1 VAEEEVFSEGRMR
14 ILNSKYKISKIQI
27 KYLNMLKY
35 INIMIRL
42 FAVIMLTLTFA
53 SCKKENVLGTNDITY
68 TVYYFHP
75 TARCESCINI
85 ENFTKELIT
94 TKYTTPLAMKYVA
107 LNIED
112 AENEH
117 FKKDF
122 NLKFSSVVIAKT
134 KKGEI
139 EKYKN
144 LDSIWTY
151 SENKFKFF
159 NYADREIQSFLK

>member
-1 VAEEEVFSEGRMR
+1 MSVVR
-14 ILNSKYKISKIQI
+14 LNSKYKIEVLTILIVLIVS
-27 KYLNMLKY
+27 
-35 INIMIRL
+35 
-42 FAVIMLTLTFA
+42 IMLT
-53 SCKKENVLGTNDITY
+53 SCNKEKVFETNDITY

-94 TKYTTPLAMKYVA
+94 TKYTTPLSMKYVA

-117 FKKDF
+117 FRKDF
-122 NLKFSSVVIAKT
+122 NLKFSSVVIVKS
-134 KKGEI
+134 KKGGT

-151 SENKFKFF
+151 SENKFNFF
-159 NYADREIQSFLK
+159 NYADREIQSFIK

>member
-1 VAEEEVFSEGRMR
+1 MSIEKKEIHHRAHRVHRGIKNYKLLLNIFILLLLSSVF
-14 ILNSKYKISKIQI
+14 
-27 KYLNMLKY
+27 
-35 INIMIRL
+35 
-42 FAVIMLTLTFA
+42 V
-53 SCKKENVLGTNDITY
+53 SCNKENVFGTNDITY

-94 TKYTTPLAMKYVA
+94 TKYTTPLAMKYTA

-112 AENEH
+112 PENEH
-117 FKKDF
+117 FRKDF
-122 NLKFSSVVIAKT
+122 NLKFSSVVIVKT
-134 KKGEI
+134 KKGGI

-151 SENKFKFF
+151 SDNKFNFF

>member
-1 VAEEEVFSEGRMR
+1 MSNTKR
-14 ILNSKYKISKIQI
+14 IYLENKNYLKIIF
-27 KYLNMLKY
+27 
-35 INIMIRL
+35 IMIL
-42 FAVIMLTLTFA
+42 LSTVIV
-53 SCKKENVLGTNDITY
+53 SCNKENVFGTNEITY

-85 ENFTKELIT
+85 ENFTKELVT

-117 FKKDF
+117 YRKDF
-122 NLKFSSVVIAKT
+122 NLKFSSVVIVKT
-134 KKGEI
+134 KKGGI

-151 SENKFKFF
+151 SENKFNFF
-159 NYADREIQSFLK
+159 NYADREIQAFLK

>member
-1 VAEEEVFSEGRMR
+1 MSIEKREIHHRGHRAHRATYG
-14 ILNSKYKISKIQI
+14 I
-27 KYLNMLKY
+27 KDF
-35 INIMIRL
+35 I
-42 FAVIMLTLTFA
+42 IMLFIIIAGLLFT
-53 SCKKENVLGTNDITY
+53 SCNKEKVFGTNDITY

-85 ENFTKELIT
+85 ENFTKELVT
-94 TKYTTPLAMKYVA
+94 TKYSTPIAMKYLA

-112 AENEH
+112 SENEH

-122 NLKFSSVVIAKT
+122 NLKFSSVVIAKS

-151 SENKFKFF
+151 SDNKFNFF
-159 NYADREIQSFLK
+159 KYADSEIQSFLK

>member
-1 VAEEEVFSEGRMR
+1 MDRLNNINRIKALSIIIALALGITITSCDKEKVF
-14 ILNSKYKISKIQI
+14 
-27 KYLNMLKY
+27 
-35 INIMIRL
+35 
-42 FAVIMLTLTFA
+42 
-53 SCKKENVLGTNDITY
+53 GTNDITY

-94 TKYTTPLAMKYVA
+94 TKYTTPLSMKYVA

-112 AENEH
+112 TENEH
-117 FKKDF
+117 FRKDF
-122 NLKFSSVVIAKT
+122 NLKFSSVVIVKS
-134 KKGEI
+134 KKGET

-151 SENKFKFF
+151 SENKFNFF
-159 NYADREIQSFLK
+159 NYADREIQSFVK

>member
-1 VAEEEVFSEGRMR
+1 MSIDKREFHHREHRVHRAISGIKDIII
-14 ILNSKYKISKIQI
+14 ILIFITTSLLFNSCSKDKI
-27 KYLNMLKY
+27 
-35 INIMIRL
+35 
-42 FAVIMLTLTFA
+42 
-53 SCKKENVLGTNDITY
+53 LGTNDITY

-112 AENEH
+112 PENEH
-117 FKKDF
+117 FRKDF
-122 NLKFSSVVIAKT
+122 NLKFSSVVIVKS
-134 KKGEI
+134 KKGET

-151 SENKFKFF
+151 SENKFNFF
-159 NYADREIQSFLK
+159 NYADREIQSFLR

>member
-1 VAEEEVFSEGRMR
+1 MDRLNNINRIKALSIIIALALGITITSCDKEKVF
-14 ILNSKYKISKIQI
+14 
-27 KYLNMLKY
+27 
-35 INIMIRL
+35 
-42 FAVIMLTLTFA
+42 
-53 SCKKENVLGTNDITY
+53 GTNDITY

-94 TKYTTPLAMKYVA
+94 TKYTTPLSMKYVA

-112 AENEH
+112 PENEH
-117 FKKDF
+117 FRKDF
-122 NLKFSSVVIAKT
+122 NLKFSSVVIVKS
-134 KKGEI
+134 KKGVT

-151 SENKFKFF
+151 SENKFNFF
-159 NYADREIQSFLK
+159 NYADREIQSFVK